1 MSTRN
6 LLSWVNFINI
16 CSVSTTY
23 DDMGNSSGDKALLSP
38 ALAYVHGACLVF
50 LDALG
55 SGLSSFSSSSSS
67 SSSGAVK
74 DAYQACFE
82 FLRRQVEEDDET
94 KGSSLGSDFDQI
106 GIINDRAD
114 FFGVSP
120 FFIPRG
126 KF

>member
-1 MSTRN
+1 M
-6 LLSWVNFINI
+6 
-16 CSVSTTY
+16 
-23 DDMGNSSGDKALLSP
+23 DDNSGDKVLLSP

-55 SGLSSFSSSSSS
+55 SGLSSFPSSS
-67 SSSGAVK
+67 SSSGTVK
-74 DAYQACFE
+74 DAYQACLE
-82 FLRRQVEEDDET
+82 FLRRQVDGEEET
-94 KGSSLGSDFDQI
+94 NRNSWGPDVDQI
-106 GIINDRAD
+106 GITNDTAE